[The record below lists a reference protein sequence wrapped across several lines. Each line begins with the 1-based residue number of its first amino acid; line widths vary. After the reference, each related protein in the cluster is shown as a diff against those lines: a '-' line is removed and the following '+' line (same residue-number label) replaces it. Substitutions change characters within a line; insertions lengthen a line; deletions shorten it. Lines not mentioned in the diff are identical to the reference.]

1 MGRSRPLAVL
11 GCGAVALLLA
21 VSPARAAEARRFAGL
36 APGDFQVQTQRV
48 PVRIVL
54 VGFGEEVDTTAI
66 ADSLPA
72 TYRPVVRY
80 PLFYGRTGRD
90 LGLEYQ
96 FHYRMERRSGA
107 FARQLFTYLRS
118 IGTSGPITQFQEDY
132 NEQGAGVPGGRR
144 PIREVR
150 GPILY
155 VDAAKAEKWLVD
167 HDADAADR
175 GYTLYFINWYGR
187 PDFQFHV
194 YTKTDEPDPDTGYNF
209 GVQRATRKMVSW
221 GGTHSRNW
229 FYDFSAGPESWGGSW
244 NINDADLDGDGS
256 ADYRIPPVW
265 EYDAAGYRPLDRL
278 SHDIGLL
285 ARFVGI
291 DLLFTTSPLYDPLV
305 TAPEPG
311 GRKVAHV
318 AMLENE
324 PGVSG
329 LDWFHGAVAERE
341 WRALQPYYSWKVG
354 VTDTDPL
361 DRGARKALAI
371 FSGNSNAKDCWTPLG
386 DTFAELFCYFD
397 ANLRRYI
404 PKYGPRDYVGEVF
417 SYSTTAD
424 SLGSMFG
431 LLGFAD
437 DNWVDGTQTYEFV
450 FGSSAYRELGYGLS
464 STIIHEFGHHIGMSH
479 PHDGY
484 DAESGADYDA
494 AGETYFAWLGDESD
508 TVMHYLS
515 VSNGFGRHNQDNMYR
530 WETAGYLNWANA
542 VAGDILAS
550 PEAPRALTAVLLA
563 DRKARTAKDAFEAWR
578 YLEAATSAREAYV
591 TLKQAADSIGVV
603 SASLAESQRLAA
615 LGIGPRKDGCRPRYP
630 KE

>member
-1 MGRSRPLAVL
+1 MGRSRPLALL
-11 GCGAVALLLA
+11 GGVAVALLSA
-21 VSPARAAEARRFAGL
+21 APPVRAAEPRRFAGL
-36 APGDFQVQTQRV
+36 APGRFQVQSQRV
-48 PVRIVL
+48 PVRVVL
-54 VGFGEEVDTTAI
+54 IGFGDEVDTSAI
-66 ADSLPA
+66 ADGLPA
-72 TYRPVVRY
+72 TYKPVVRY

-90 LGLEYQ
+90 LGLEYE
-96 FHYRMERRSGA
+96 FRYRFERRSSA
-107 FARQLFTYLRS
+107 FASRLFAYLRS
-118 IGTSGPITQFQEDY
+118 IGTSGPITPFQEAY
-132 NEQGAGVPGGRR
+132 NEQGNGVPGERR
-144 PIREVR
+144 PLVEVR
-150 GPILY
+150 GPILSI
-155 VDAAKAEKWLVD
+155 DAAKAEKWLVD
-167 HDADAADR
+167 HDPGAADR

-229 FYDFSAGPESWGGSW
+229 FYDFSAGPESWGGSY

-256 ADYRIPPVW
+256 ADYRIPPIW
-265 EYDAAGYRPLDRL
+265 EYDAAGYRAPDRL
-278 SHDIGLL
+278 SHDLGRL
-285 ARFVGI
+285 ARFVAI
-291 DLLFTTSPLYDPLV
+291 DLLFTSSPLYDPLV

-329 LDWFHGAVAERE
+329 LDWFRGAVAERK

-361 DRGARKALAI
+361 DHGAKKALAI
-371 FSGNSNAKDCWTPLG
+371 FSGNSSAKDCWSRFD
-386 DTFAELFCYFD
+386 DTFAQLFCYFD

-404 PKYGPRDYVGEVF
+404 PAYGPRDYVGEVF
-417 SYSTTAD
+417 AYSTTAD

-464 STIIHEFGHHIGMSH
+464 STVIHEFGHHIGMSH

-484 DAESGADYDA
+484 DSESGADYDA

-550 PEAPRALTAVLLA
+550 PEAPRAMPAVLLA
-563 DRKARTAKDAFEAWR
+563 DGKARQARDAFEAWR
-578 YLEAATSAREAYV
+578 YLEGATAAREAYV
-591 TLKQAADSIGVV
+591 MLKQAADGIGVV

>member
-1 MGRSRPLAVL
+1 MGRSRPLALL
-11 GCGAVALLLA
+11 GGAAVALLSAAPPL
-21 VSPARAAEARRFAGL
+21 RAAEPRRFAGL
-36 APGDFQVQTQRV
+36 APGHFQVQTQRI
-48 PVRIVL
+48 PVRVVL
-54 VGFGEEVDTTAI
+54 IGFGDEVDTTAI
-66 ADSLPA
+66 ADGLPA
-72 TYRPVVRY
+72 TYKPVVRY

-96 FHYRMERRSGA
+96 FRYRFERRSSA
-107 FARQLFTYLRS
+107 FAAQLFAYLRS
-118 IGTSGPITQFQEDY
+118 IGTSGPITPFQEAY
-132 NEQGAGVPGGRR
+132 NEQGNGVPGERR
-144 PIREVR
+144 PLVEVR
-150 GPILY
+150 GPILSI
-155 VDAAKAEKWLVD
+155 DAARAEKWLVD
-167 HDADAADR
+167 HDPGAADR

-194 YTKTDEPDPDTGYNF
+194 YTKTDAPDPDTGYNF

-229 FYDFSAGPESWGGSW
+229 FYDFSAGPESWGGSY

-256 ADYRIPPVW
+256 ADYRIPPIW
-265 EYDAAGYRPLDRL
+265 EYDAAGYRAPDRL
-278 SHDIGLL
+278 SHDLGRL
-285 ARFVGI
+285 ARFVAI
-291 DLLFTTSPLYDPLV
+291 DLLFTSSPLYDPLV

-329 LDWFHGAVAERE
+329 LDWFRGALAERE

-354 VTDTDPL
+354 VTVTDPL
-361 DRGARKALAI
+361 DHGAKKALAI
-371 FSGNSNAKDCWTPLG
+371 FSGNSSAKDCWSRFD
-386 DTFAELFCYFD
+386 DTFAQLFCYFD

-404 PKYGPRDYVGEVF
+404 PAYGPRDYVGEVF
-417 SYSTTAD
+417 AYSTTAD
-424 SLGSMFG
+424 SLGSLFG

-437 DNWVDGTQTYEFV
+437 DNWIDGTQTYEFV

-464 STIIHEFGHHIGMSH
+464 STVIHEFGHHIGMSH

-484 DAESGADYDA
+484 DSETGADYDA

-515 VSNGFGRHNQDNMYR
+515 LSNGFGRHNQDNMYR

-550 PEAPRALTAVLLA
+550 PEAPRAMPAVLLA
-563 DRKARTAKDAFEAWR
+563 DGKARQARDAFEAWR
-578 YLEAATSAREAYV
+578 YLEGATAAREAYV
-591 TLKQAADSIGVV
+591 MLKQAADGIGVV

>member
-11 GCGAVALLLA
+11 GSVAVAWLLA
-21 VSPARAAEARRFAGL
+21 VPPARAAEARRFTGL
-36 APGDFQVQTQRV
+36 TPGRFQVQTQRI
-48 PVRIVL
+48 PVRVVL
-54 VGFGEEVDTTAI
+54 VGFGDEVDTGEI

-72 TYRPVVRY
+72 TYKPVVRY

-96 FHYRMERRSGA
+96 FRYRFERRSNA
-107 FARQLFTYLRS
+107 FAAQLFAYLKS
-118 IGTSGPITQFQEDY
+118 VGTPGPITAFQESY
-132 NEQGAGVPGGRR
+132 NEQGNGVPGQRR
-144 PIREVR
+144 PVREVR

-155 VDAAKAEKWLVD
+155 IDAARTEKWLVD
-167 HDADAADR
+167 HDADAAAN

-209 GVQRATRKMVSW
+209 GVQRAARKMISW

-229 FYDFSAGPESWGGSW
+229 FYDFSAGPESWGGSYD
-244 NINDADLDGDGS
+244 INDADLDGDGS

-265 EYDAAGYRPLDRL
+265 EYDAAGYRAPERL
-278 SHDIGLL
+278 SHDMGLL
-285 ARFVGI
+285 VRFVGI

-329 LDWFHGAVAERE
+329 LDWFHGAVAERQ
-341 WRALQPYYSWKVG
+341 WRAFQPYYAWKVG
-354 VTDTDPL
+354 VTDSDPA
-361 DRGARKALAI
+361 DHGARKALAI
-371 FSGNSNAKDCWTPLG
+371 FSGNSSAKDCWTPFG

-404 PKYGPRDYVGEVF
+404 PKYGPRDYVGEIF
-417 SYSTTAD
+417 SYSTTAE

-437 DNWVDGTQTYEFV
+437 DNWEDGAQTYEFV
-450 FGSSAYRELGYGLS
+450 FASAGYRELGYGLS
-464 STIIHEFGHHIGMSH
+464 STVIHEFGHHIGMSH
-479 PHDGY
+479 PHDGF
-484 DAESGADYDA
+484 DSESGTDYDA
-494 AGETYFAWLGDESD
+494 AGETYFAWLGDETD

-542 VAGDILAS
+542 VAGDLLAS
-550 PEAPRALTAVLLA
+550 PEAPRAMTAVLLA
-563 DRKARTAKDAFEAWR
+563 DRKARLARDAFDAWH

-591 TLKQAADSIGVV
+591 TLKQAADGIGVV
-603 SASLAESQRLAA
+603 SAALAESQRMAA

>member
-1 MGRSRPLAVL
+1 MGRSRPLALL
-11 GCGAVALLLA
+11 GSGAVALLLA
-21 VSPARAAEARRFAGL
+21 APPARAAEARRFAGL
-36 APGDFQVQTQRV
+36 APGTFQVQSQRV
-48 PVRIVL
+48 PVRVVL
-54 VGFGEEVDTTAI
+54 VGFGDEVDTSAI

-72 TYRPVVRY
+72 TYKPVVRY

-90 LGLEYQ
+90 LGLEYE
-96 FHYRMERRSGA
+96 FRYRFERRSGG
-107 FARQLFTYLRS
+107 FATQLFAYLRS
-118 IGTSGPITQFQEDY
+118 IGTSGPITAFQEAY
-132 NEQGAGVPGGRR
+132 NEQGNNAPGERR
-144 PIREVR
+144 PLVEVR
-150 GPILY
+150 GQVLSI
-155 VDAAKAEKWLVD
+155 DAAKAEKWLVD
-167 HDADAADR
+167 HDPDAADR

-187 PDFQFHV
+187 SDFQFHV

-209 GVQRATRKMVSW
+209 GVKRATRKMVSW

-229 FYDFSAGPESWGGSW
+229 FYDFSAGPESWGGSYD
-244 NINDADLDGDGS
+244 INTVDLDGDGS
-256 ADYRIPPVW
+256 ADYRIPPIW
-265 EYDAAGYRPLDRL
+265 EYDAAGYRVPDRL
-278 SHDIGLL
+278 SHDLGLL
-285 ARFVGI
+285 ARFVAI

-329 LDWFHGAVAERE
+329 LDWFHGAFAERE
-341 WRALQPYYSWKVG
+341 WRALQPYYAWKVG
-354 VTDTDPL
+354 VTDTDPA
-361 DRGARKALAI
+361 DRGAKKALAI
-371 FSGNSNAKDCWTPLG
+371 FSGNSSAKDCWSQFG
-386 DTFAELFCYFD
+386 DTFAQLFCYFD

-417 SYSTTAD
+417 AYSTTAD

-450 FGSSAYRELGYGLS
+450 FGSAGYRELGYGLS
-464 STIIHEFGHHIGMSH
+464 STVIHEFGHHIGMSH

-484 DAESGADYDA
+484 DSESGADYDA

-550 PEAPRALTAVLLA
+550 PEAPRAMPAVLLA
-563 DRKARTAKDAFEAWR
+563 DRKARLARDAFEAWR
-578 YLEAATSAREAYV
+578 YLEGATAAREAYV
-591 TLKQAADSIGVV
+591 TLKQAADGIGVA
-603 SASLAESQRLAA
+603 SAALAESQRLAA

>member
-1 MGRSRPLAVL
+1 MGRSRPLALL
-11 GCGAVALLLA
+11 GSGALVLLLA
-21 VSPARAAEARRFAGL
+21 SPSARAAEARPFAGL
-36 APGDFQVQTQRV
+36 APGSFQVQTQQI

-54 VGFGEEVDTTAI
+54 VGFGDEVDTSTI
-66 ADSLPA
+66 ADVLPA

-80 PLFYGRTGRD
+80 PLFYDRRGRD
-90 LGLEYQ
+90 LGLDYR
-96 FHYRMERRSGA
+96 FHYRFERRGA
-107 FARQLFTYLRS
+107 LARQLFGYLKS
-118 IGTSGPITQFQEDY
+118 AGIEGPITAFQEAY
-132 NEQGAGVPGGRR
+132 NEQGRSVTQ
-144 PIREVR
+144 VR
-150 GPILY
+150 GPVLH
-155 VDAAKAEKWLVD
+155 VDGAKVEKWLAD
-167 HDADAADR
+167 HDPEANDR
-175 GYTLYFINWYGR
+175 GYTLYLINWYGQA
-187 PDFQFHV
+187 DFQFHV

-209 GVQRATRKMVSW
+209 GLRRATRKMISW
-221 GGTHSRNW
+221 GGTHSRSW
-229 FYDFSAGPESWGGSW
+229 FYDFSAGPESWGGSY
-244 NINDADLDGDGS
+244 NITDADLDGDGS
-256 ADYRIPPVW
+256 PDYRIPPVW
-265 EYDAAGYRPLDRL
+265 EYDNGGYRPPERL

-285 ARFVGI
+285 ARYVAI

-305 TAPEPG
+305 SAPEPG

-329 LDWFHGAVAERE
+329 LDWFHGQFAERE
-341 WRALQPYYSWKVG
+341 WREFQPYYRWKVG
-354 VTDTDPL
+354 VTDTDPA
-361 DRGARKALAI
+361 DRGAKKALAI
-371 FSGNSNAKDCWTPLG
+371 FSGNSSARDCWSNFG
-386 DTFAELFCYFD
+386 ETFAQLYCYFD

-404 PKYGPRDYVGEVF
+404 PKYGPQDSVGQVF
-417 SYSTTAD
+417 SYSTTPD
-424 SLGSMFG
+424 SLGSFFG

-437 DNWVDGTQTYEFV
+437 DNWVDGTPTYEFV

-464 STIIHEFGHHIGMSH
+464 STVIHELGHHIGMSH

-484 DAESGADYDA
+484 DSESGADYDA

-515 VSNGFGRHNQDNMYR
+515 LSNGFGRHNQDNMYR

-542 VAGDILAS
+542 LAGDLLAS
-550 PEAPRALTAVLLA
+550 PEAPRAMPALLLA
-563 DRKARTAKDAFEAWR
+563 DRKARQARDAFEAWR

-591 TLKQAADSIGVV
+591 TLKQAADSIGVP